1 MTLPNV
7 PLIDNR
13 VSVVGIARL
22 RKVSHEYLEALA
34 DNALLIQGNE
44 DKPLAVLVSYDTWLA
59 VQEQLK
65 ASGQ

>member
-13 VSVVGIARL
+13 VRVVGITHL
-22 RKVSHEYLEALA
+22 RKATSEYLAELGP
-34 DNALLIQGNE
+34 NALLVQDNE
-44 DKPLAVLVSYDTWLA
+44 DKPLVVVVSYETWLA

-65 ASGQ
+65 VSGQ

>member
-13 VSVVGIARL
+13 VRVVGITHL

-44 DKPLAVLVSYDTWLA
+44 DKPLAVLVSYETWLA

-65 ASGQ
+65 ASEK